1 MIIEPG
7 IFDLAHSKG
16 IKFIEDVNHD
26 GRIDKNDM
34 NITLA
39 KQAKAAQGGNN
50 VRPEHSGS

>member
-1 MIIEPG
+1 MFIEPG

-39 KQAKAAQGGNN
+39 KQAKAAQGGTN